1 MLKLGLGAPIRSQKT
16 ELDARRHAT
25 SKVWIPLIPF
35 QATPWGPVPWLD
47 RRRGKVNA
55 SALHGM
61 APVQGF
67 RLVRVS
73 VVRAFAAEDRVVG
86 ILYLPTWLNKE
97 VRLGL
102 KLKLSYFWI
111 YEWCANGHA

>member
-35 QATPWGPVPWLD
+35 QATPWAAVPWLD

-73 VVRAFAAEDRVVG
+73 VVSAFAAEDRVVFIPVYMAEQRG
-86 ILYLPTWLNKE
+86 A
-97 VRLGL
+97 LGPRTDIEL
-102 KLKLSYFWI
+102 FLDM
-111 YEWCANGHA
+111 